1 MSDNMT
7 LYNAVRTP
15 PSEAIRKIEAGRLKG
30 KSDINP
36 MWRIKALTEQFG
48 PCGIGWKYTIEKLWT
63 EQGANGEV
71 AAFALINLYH
81 RVGEDWSEPIPGI
94 GGNSF
99 VAKEKSGMY
108 TSDECYKM
116 ALTDALSVAWEGTAK
131 FISQWFRKGSL
142 ILVEGALRTRKYT
155 DKSGN
160 NRTITEVLVSQ
171 GHFTGEKSNRASAD
185 VMPGEGEFSG
195 NFAMPPAAYQAA
207 AYNTQLPPPPKQM
220 GLNDFA
226 EVPSDEDLP
235 F

>member
-15 PSEAIRKIEAGRLKG
+15 PPEALREIKAGRLAG

-48 PCGIGWKYTIEKLWT
+48 PCGEGWKYTIERLWT
-63 EQGANGEV
+63 EQGANGEI

-81 RVGEDWSEPIPGI
+81 KIGEGWSEPIPGI

-116 ALTDALSVAWEGTAK
+116 ALTDALSVACK
-131 FISQWFRKGSL
+131 
-142 ILVEGALRTRKYT
+142 ALGVAADVVYWQADKAKYT
-155 DKSGN
+155 RDTEPPREKADEKLIAEFYKAGADKGRDKPIMAQWARQSMGN
-160 NRTITEVLVSQ
+160 IPENLTKAQIKRLIEAIK
-171 GHFTGEKSNRASAD
+171 GW
-185 VMPGEGEFSG
+185 
-195 NFAMPPAAYQAA
+195 
-207 AYNTQLPPPPKQM
+207 
-220 GLNDFA
+220 
-226 EVPSDEDLP
+226 
-235 F
+235 